1 MAVTGGER
9 AVASARSAP
18 PTPRRDL
25 PRRER
30 KKRQTRE
37 ALLRVAL
44 ELFEA
49 QGYEQTAVHE
59 ITDAVDVSER
69 TFFRYFASKEDLVL
83 SFVRDAAAALVEAVA
98 ARPAA
103 EEPFTALRHA
113 LRQSLATL
121 ATGDGVLGDEPGYLS
136 IVKLIDTTPT
146 LIAANL
152 RYAHEHCGELVAVL
166 ARREGVDPATDVR
179 PRILADTFGALLFA
193 ANRDWRTGGVPGVD
207 AMLATFDAYA
217 DQFGPGL
224 FRHWATGPDE
234 DATARH

>member
-1 MAVTGGER
+1 MAVAER
-9 AVASARSAP
+9 APVA
-18 PTPRRDL
+18 

-30 KKRQTRE
+30 KKQQTRD

-59 ITDAVDVSER
+59 ITDTVDVSER

-83 SFVRDAAAALVEAVA
+83 SFVREASAALVEALA
-98 ARPAA
+98 ARPAV

-113 LRQSLATL
+113 LREALETL
-121 ATGDGVLGDEPGYLS
+121 AADNGILSDEPSYLS

-152 RYAHEHCGELVAVL
+152 RYTHEHCGELVAVL
-166 ARREGVDPATDVR
+166 ARREGVDPASDLR

-193 ANRDWRTGGVPGVD
+193 ANRDWRTGGDSGVD

-217 DQFGPGL
+217 DQFGPNL
-224 FRHWATGPDE
+224 FRHWAAGDDGNRSGNTGP
-234 DATARH
+234 APAAGG